1 MRLLIYSRCYLCL
14 MFIVLVGV
22 IGYIILNGIF
32 YEKKL
37 KAIDN
42 FYTVSEE
49 MALIQQQY
57 AYLVGFNWISTY
69 SY

>member
-1 MRLLIYSRCYLCL
+1 

-37 KAIDN
+37 KAIAN